1 MRPHDNSEDSEM
13 EKVIIVRY
21 AEIHLKGK
29 NRGYFERVFCVN
41 LEKALKGIRHE
52 LRRTSGRYLIA
63 AFDDLEAEE
72 ILSRISRVFGVHSYS
87 IGYRVPSDLDSVFA
101 AARIVCPQTGTFKVE
116 THRAD
121 KRYPMTSIEISA
133 AIGGKLLDAN
143 PALKVDVHAP
153 QHTVY
158 LDIREEGTALVFG
171 AFEEGAGGM
180 PVGTSSK
187 GLLLISGGIDSPV
200 EGYMMAKRGM
210 DVEYLHFHSYP
221 YTNEQAKDKVVE
233 LARILSRYA
242 GGESLATVKVTH
254 IQEEIH
260 KKCAPELNVTLLR
273 RFMFRIAERVA
284 KRKGAK
290 CLITGESLGQVASQ
304 TMEGIASSNAV
315 VTLPVFRPL
324 IGFDKEEII
333 VRAKKIGTFDT
344 SVLPYEDCCTV
355 FLPEFP
361 AIKPKLSF
369 IEEEEKKLDV
379 EALVEE
385 ALTTLERISIH

>member
-1 MRPHDNSEDSEM
+1 M

-29 NRGYFERVFCVN
+29 NRGYFERVLLTN
-41 LEKALKGIRHE
+41 LEKALKGLRHE
-52 LRRTSGRYLIA
+52 LRRTSGRYLITS
-63 AFDDLEAEE
+63 FDETQSEE
-72 ILSRISRVFGVHSYS
+72 ILSRISRVFGVHSFS
-87 IGYRVPSDLDSVFA
+87 LGYRVPSDMDSIYEA
-101 AARIVCPQTGTFKVE
+101 ACTVCPESGTFKVD

-121 KRYPMTSIEISA
+121 KRYPMTSPEISA
-133 AIGGKLLDAN
+133 EIGARLLETY
-143 PALKVDVHAP
+143 PRLKVDVHTPA
-153 QHTVY
+153 HCVY
-158 LDIREEGTALVFG
+158 VDVREDGTSLVFG
-171 AFEEGAGGM
+171 KFEEGSGGM

-200 EGYMMAKRGM
+200 AGYMMAKRGM

-233 LARILSRYA
+233 LARILSRYT
-242 GGESLATVKVTH
+242 GVETLSTVKVTH

-273 RFMFRIAERVA
+273 RFMFRISERVA
-284 KRKGAK
+284 AKKGAK

-304 TMEGIASSNAV
+304 TMEGITSSNAV
-315 VTLPVFRPL
+315 VTLPVLRPL

-333 VRAKKIGTFDT
+333 LRAKKIGTFET

-355 FLPEFP
+355 FLPDFP

-369 IEEEEKKLDV
+369 IEAEESKLDV
-379 EALVEE
+379 EGLVEE
-385 ALTTLERISIH
+385 ALESLEHIDF

>member
-1 MRPHDNSEDSEM
+1 M

-52 LRRTSGRYLIA
+52 LRRTSGRYLVA
-63 AFDDLEAEE
+63 AFAESDAEE
-72 ILSRISRVFGVHSYS
+72 ICDRISRVFGVHSYS
-87 IGYRVPSDLDSVFA
+87 LGLRVPNDPESIFEA
-101 AARIVCPQTGTFKVE
+101 AKRVSPQSGTFKVD

-121 KRYPMTSIEISA
+121 KKYPMTSPELNAEIGA
-133 AIGGKLLDAN
+133 RLLQTY
-143 PALKVDVHAP
+143 PALKVDVRTPAHS
-153 QHTVY
+153 VY
-158 LDIREEGTALVFG
+158 LDIREDGTALVFG
-171 AFEEGAGGM
+171 AFEEGVGGM

-187 GLLLISGGIDSPV
+187 GVLLISGGIDSPV
-200 EGYMMAKRGM
+200 AGYMMAKRGM
-210 DVEYLHFHSYP
+210 EVEYLHFHSYP
-221 YTNEQAKDKVVE
+221 YTNEQARDKVVE
-233 LARILSRYA
+233 LARILSRYT
-242 GGESLATVKVTH
+242 GGTAISTVKVTH

-260 KKCAPELNVTLLR
+260 KKCAAELNVTLLR

-304 TMEGIASSNAV
+304 TIEGMTSSGAV
-315 VTLPVFRPL
+315 VTLPARRPL
-324 IGFDKEEII
+324 VGFDKEEII

-369 IEEEEKKLDV
+369 IEEEEQKLDV
-379 EALVEE
+379 ESLVAE
-385 ALTTLERISIH
+385 AIGTMERIGF

>member
-1 MRPHDNSEDSEM
+1 M

-29 NRGYFERVFCVN
+29 NRGYFERVLLTN
-41 LEKALKGIRHE
+41 LEKALKGLRHE
-52 LRRTSGRYLIA
+52 LRRTSGRYLITS
-63 AFDDLEAEE
+63 FDVTQSEE
-72 ILSRISRVFGVHSYS
+72 ILSRISRVFGVHSFS
-87 IGYRVPSDLDSVFA
+87 LGYRVPSDMDSIYEA
-101 AARIVCPQTGTFKVE
+101 ACTVCPESGTFKVD

-121 KRYPMTSIEISA
+121 KRYPMTSPEISA
-133 AIGGKLLDAN
+133 EIGARLLETY
-143 PALKVDVHAP
+143 PRLKVDVHTPA
-153 QHTVY
+153 HCVY
-158 LDIREEGTALVFG
+158 VDVREDGTSLVFG
-171 AFEEGAGGM
+171 KFEEGSGGM

-200 EGYMMAKRGM
+200 AGYMMAKRGM

-233 LARILSRYA
+233 LARILSRYT
-242 GGESLATVKVTH
+242 GVETLSTVKVTH

-273 RFMFRIAERVA
+273 RFMFRISERVA
-284 KRKGAK
+284 AKKGAK

-304 TMEGIASSNAV
+304 TMEGITSSNAV
-315 VTLPVFRPL
+315 VTLPVLRPL

-333 VRAKKIGTFDT
+333 LRAKKIGTFET

-355 FLPEFP
+355 FLPDFP
-361 AIKPKLSF
+361 SLQPKLSF
-369 IEEEEKKLDV
+369 SEDV
-379 EALVEE
+379 EIYLDFEGLVEE
-385 ALTTLERISIH
+385 ALESLERIDF